1 MYYTE
6 CTKAYAVE
14 IIKEIANECSEPH
27 KALRLIENFINNE
40 LKTGD
45 LTEIMYEEEK

>member
-1 MYYTE
+1 MYYNE

-14 IIKEIANECSEPH
+14 VIKEIANECSEPH
-27 KALRLIENFINNE
+27 RAMELIENFINNE

-45 LTEIMYEEEK
+45 LTEIMYVRGE